1 MKTKSTTLGFLERL
15 SSGCKAEQAA
25 SDVAVLR
32 KRGRMRRLRI
42 TPLSAA
48 LLVALANG
56 AQAGVWRTYHN
67 TRFGTKA
74 DVPAS
79 WTMGPPPQNND
90 GRSFTSPD
98 KRAEITISGIF
109 ANIGSN
115 DELASRLIA
124 TEGETITYK
133 KRQDKWVVVS
143 GAKGDRIFYRKTVL
157 SCDDTIAN
165 DLSIEY
171 PAADKEKYDPLV
183 AHVAA
188 SLRPGKGYDF
198 VTKWK

>member
-1 MKTKSTTLGFLERL
+1 MKTKSTTLDFLERP

-25 SDVAVLR
+25 SDATVLR

-67 TRFGTKA
+67 TRFGTTA

-133 KRQDKWVVVS
+133 R
-143 GAKGDRIFYRKTVL
+143 
-157 SCDDTIAN
+157 
-165 DLSIEY
+165 
-171 PAADKEKYDPLV
+171 PL
-183 AHVAA
+183 AIW
-188 SLRPGKGYDF
+188 L
-198 VTKWK
+198 

>member
-1 MKTKSTTLGFLERL
+1 
-15 SSGCKAEQAA
+15 
-25 SDVAVLR
+25 
-32 KRGRMRRLRI
+32 MRRLRI

-67 TRFGTKA
+67 TRFGTTA

-90 GRSFTSPD
+90 GRFFTSPG

-124 TEGETITYK
+124 TEGETITCK

-188 SLRPGKGYDF
+188 SLRPGKAYDF
-198 VTKWK
+198 VKKCK